1 MARAEMFKLCIF
13 FELLSGSSVSMI
25 SVKRLNPLRSI
36 INRFVYQNMIYLP
49 PTYVCLQSQSNIEP
63 DNRCTISQFSLYI
76 IQNV

>member
-49 PTYVCLQSQSNIEP
+49 PTYVCL
-63 DNRCTISQFSLYI
+63 
-76 IQNV
+76 